1 MTSKSNDD
9 DEEKDELDRK
19 HEIVWMMDPD
29 THTCGQDI
37 VESNVDVIVTKFK
50 ANILREIKENV
61 KARYNQIYEVKKKAL
76 LRAVEDEDLKE
87 RVRYSLPAA
96 VSLRASAH
104 RARQRGVPPG
114 LCSLAESDLSLLSS
128 SYLVGENRE
137 LKVWVFGSK
146 ELAREFCDSNYKS
159 SDGTFKI
166 APRLSY
172 QGSNVLHVNC
182 MSCE

>member
-96 VSLRASAH
+96 VSPRASAH
-104 RARQRGVPPG
+104 HRVRRCG
-114 LCSLAESDLSLLSS
+114 
-128 SYLVGENRE
+128 
-137 LKVWVFGSK
+137 
-146 ELAREFCDSNYKS
+146 
-159 SDGTFKI
+159 
-166 APRLSY
+166 
-172 QGSNVLHVNC
+172 
-182 MSCE
+182 